1 MEYSFKP
8 TVENSS
14 NSKVYISTDDTIIM
28 EFNKAKNDIKFH
40 GYGEMCKFVKMYLG
54 SLLTSAIDK
63 NPRALQIITDK
74 ELLTAMSISSDIEL
88 NKDQINRFN
97 RVFRAYVINPAKNV
111 IYNQSSAHL
120 LYKLASKINKDLID
134 SLMSINLPE
143 DNALWIAVNRFSS
156 TDERRNIRRMVRAMQ
171 HVNPSIM
178 TEQMAINVFSK
189 TFNDQFTNLFI
200 AVMTDRFDAFESEQ
214 EKYVYSTISNAI
226 LDILNSMD
234 DDDIKDIITEYEIEL
249 KRSGVSGR
257 FSLKAINSG
266 DYKAICDAVE
276 ELMGM
281 GLYID

>member
-1 MEYSFKP
+1 MDISFKP
-8 TVENSS
+8 TIDKPDSQIQIMGDS
-14 NSKVYISTDDTIIM
+14 ILM
-28 EFNKAKNDIKFH
+28 EFNKAKSNIKLQ
-40 GYGEMCKFVKMYLG
+40 GYNEMCQYVKTYIG
-54 SLLTSAIDK
+54 SLLTSAVDK

-74 ELLTAMSISSDIEL
+74 EFLTAMSMSDDIKL

-120 LYKLASKINKDLID
+120 LYKIASRINKKMIDILI
-134 SLMSINLPE
+134 SINLSE
-143 DNALWIAVNRFSS
+143 SDALWITVNRYSS

-171 HVNPSIM
+171 HMSPSIM
-178 TEQMAINVFSK
+178 TEQMAVDIFSK
-189 TFNDQFTNLFI
+189 TFNDQFTNLFV
-200 AVMTDRFDAFESEQ
+200 AVMTDRFDYFESEQ
-214 EKYVYSTISNAI
+214 EKYVYSTISNTM
-226 LDILNSMD
+226 LDILNSMED
-234 DDDIKDIITEYEIEL
+234 EDIKDIITDYETEL

-276 ELMGM
+276 ELESM